1 MEIAY
6 VQNAKFGN
14 ALNFSKGGLR
24 GIAVA
29 GRKVYS
35 YFEKIAK

>member
-14 ALNFSKGGLR
+14 ALNFSKGLR
-24 GIAVA
+24 GITVA